1 MKKTNSKNMKK
12 NKSNIEQVI
21 PPKRIFILIACIG
34 IVFILLIIRL
44 IDLQFVDGP
53 ELEKAAYNQQTLNK
67 LIAPKRGNIYDANG
81 KTLAISADVD
91 TISINPL
98 LITEKEKVATAL
110 SDIFELDYKKTLEQV
125 KSNATIVTIA
135 KKVDKDKV
143 TLLTEWMENNKI
155 STGINIDKDSKR
167 SYPYSNL
174 ASNLIG
180 FTGTDNNGLEG
191 IELKWDSTLAGTS
204 GKIVTTGDVNND
216 EISTDTDQY
225 VAVENGSN
233 LYLTLDVNIQLI
245 VEKYLEKYAKKNEC
259 EGGAAIIM
267 RPSTGEILA
276 MASYPNYNL
285 NEPFEPNSVLK
296 KGWKKLST
304 EEQSSAL
311 QNMWRNRVISNT
323 YEPGSTFKVLMS
335 AIAIEENITETD
347 IKNDFICNGHQDVA
361 GTTINCWTSGYHG
374 YQTLRNALA
383 NSCNPSFMQLGQRLG
398 ISTMYKYFKAFGLFD
413 KTNIATS
420 GETTGLFHD
429 KDSVGPTELATMSF
443 GQRFTITPLQLITAA
458 CSIANDGILVQP
470 KIVKQIENA
479 DTGAISTIDTQE
491 VRKVVSPETA
501 EKVLSM
507 MESVV
512 TDGTGESGSV
522 KGYTIGGKTG
532 TSEPSPGKE
541 EEGYVVS
548 FLATAP
554 SSNPEIVALV
564 VFYNPGDKNPEG
576 SKIAGPAMS
585 EILSEV
591 LPYMGITS
599 NNIEEASNTN

>member
-12 NKSNIEQVI
+12 NKSNIEQGV
-21 PPKRIFILIACIG
+21 PPKRILLLIACIG

-44 IDLQFVDGP
+44 IYLQFIDGP

-67 LIAPKRGNIYDANG
+67 LIAPKRGNIYDSNG

-125 KSNATIVTIA
+125 KSNAPVVTIA
-135 KKVDKDKV
+135 KKVEKDKV
-143 TLLTEWMENNKI
+143 TALTEWMESNKI
-155 STGINIDKDSKR
+155 SNGINIDKDSKR

-191 IELKWDSTLAGTS
+191 IELKWDSTLAGTA

-245 VEKYLEKYAKKNEC
+245 VEKYLEKYAKKNDC
-259 EGGAAIIM
+259 EGGSAIIM
-267 RPSTGEILA
+267 KPSTGEILA
-276 MASYPNYNL
+276 MASYPNYDL
-285 NEPFEPNSVLK
+285 NQPFEPNSDLK
-296 KGWKKLST
+296 KGWKKLSD

-311 QNMWRNRVISNT
+311 QNMWRNRVVSNT

-335 AIAIEENITETD
+335 AIAIEENITQTD
-347 IKNDFICNGHQDVA
+347 IKNDFLCNGYENVS
-361 GTTINCWTSGYHG
+361 GTEINCWTSGYHG

-383 NSCNPSFMQLGQRLG
+383 NSCNPSFIQLGQRLG

-512 TDGTGESGSV
+512 TDGTGQSGSV

-564 VFYNPGDKNPEG
+564 VFYNPGEKNPEG

>member
-12 NKSNIEQVI
+12 NKSNIEQGV
-21 PPKRIFILIACIG
+21 PPKRILILITCIG
-34 IVFILLIIRL
+34 IVFILLLIRL
-44 IDLQFVDGP
+44 IALQFVDGP

-125 KSNATIVTIA
+125 KSDASVITIA

-143 TLLTEWMENNKI
+143 TLLTEWMEENKI

-191 IELKWDSTLAGTS
+191 IELKWDSTLAGTA

-267 RPSTGEILA
+267 KPSTGEILA

-311 QNMWRNRVISNT
+311 QNMWRNRVVSNT

-335 AIAIEENITETD
+335 AIAIEENITQTD
-347 IKNDFICNGHQDVA
+347 IKNDFLCNGYENVS
-361 GTTINCWTSGYHG
+361 GTRINCWTSGYHG

-383 NSCNPSFMQLGQRLG
+383 NSCNPSFIQLGQRLG

-429 KDSVGPTELATMSF
+429 KETVGPTELATMSF

-458 CSIANDGILVQP
+458 CSIANDGILVEP

-479 DTGAISTIDTQE
+479 NTGAISTIDTKE

-512 TDGTGESGSV
+512 VDGTGQSGSV